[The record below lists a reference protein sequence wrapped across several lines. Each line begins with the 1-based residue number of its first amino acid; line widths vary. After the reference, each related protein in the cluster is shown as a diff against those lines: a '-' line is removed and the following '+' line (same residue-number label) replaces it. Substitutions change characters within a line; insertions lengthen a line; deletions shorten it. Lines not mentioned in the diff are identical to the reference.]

1 MISPDLQMF
10 KLIIHF
16 SICLS
21 LFPLIHSGLIPRT
34 PKLHSVEEGKGKLF
48 FALDVWG
55 LGKLHGRKIEWY
67 NVTTEDGYILALH
80 RILPNSS
87 MDEEKSPRPVVF
99 LQHGLMATSDAF
111 IVYGSPKSLGYQLSD
126 AGYDVWMGNFR
137 GNTYC
142 LSHETLFTDDSK
154 FWDFSMDEYALQDL
168 PAQIDFA
175 LKTANQSTLS
185 FIGHSLG
192 ATTHIMLL
200 SARPEYNKKMDFV
213 VYFAPVVYSV
223 TRTHLRDILPA
234 VALIPQIF
242 SRNGAVEVFSQKI
255 LSPLTIYFCAST
267 RSLLELCQSWMDQL
281 VGYDRDQFDLREF
294 LGVMSYYPAGT
305 SAKVIFHYSQQTL
318 TGTFRRYDYLTS
330 ELNIQ
335 HYGTPVAPDYDVSA
349 IDVPQMAI
357 FRGPGDVVT
366 TEEDMKFFIQSLS
379 PQQSVIYE
387 TVKFPTF
394 NHGAFISARDL
405 KPLVNDLVLEYLQK
419 YYQRKNEP

>member
-1 MISPDLQMF
+1 MF
-10 KLIIHF
+10 KLLIHF
-16 SICLS
+16 LISLS
-21 LFPLIHSGLIPRT
+21 LPPLFLSALFPRT
-34 PKLHSVEEGKGKLF
+34 PKLHSVEEGRGKLF
-48 FALDVWG
+48 FALDVLG
-55 LGKLHGRKIEWY
+55 LAKLHGRKIEWY
-67 NVTTEDGYILALH
+67 NVTTDDGYILALH
-80 RILPNSS
+80 RILSNSS
-87 MDEEKSPRPVVF
+87 VDGEKSGPRPVVF

-111 IVYGSPKSLGYQLSD
+111 IVYGSPRSLGYQLSD

-142 LSHETLFTDDSK
+142 LTHEKWLSDNSE

-168 PAQIDFA
+168 PPQIDFV
-175 LKTANQSTLS
+175 LKATNQSSLS

-223 TRTHLRDILPA
+223 TRTRLRDTLPA
-234 VALIPQIF
+234 LALIPQIF
-242 SRNGAVEVFSQKI
+242 ARSGAVELFSQNL
-255 LSPLTIYFCAST
+255 LSPITIYFCAST
-267 RSLLELCQSWMDQL
+267 RSLLEWCQGLMDRL
-281 VGYDRDQFDLREF
+281 VGYDREQFNLREF

-318 TGTFRRYDYLTS
+318 SGKFRKYDYLTS
-330 ELNIQ
+330 DLNLQ
-335 HYGTPVAPDYDVSA
+335 HYGQPTAPDYDVSA
-349 IDVPQMAI
+349 IDVPGMAI

-366 TEEDMKFFIQSLS
+366 TDEDMRVFINSLS
-379 PQQSVIYE
+379 PKQSVVYE
-387 TVKFPTF
+387 TVKFPSF

-419 YYQRKNEP
+419 YYQNKNSKL